1 MLIPAIK
8 YREQLNEKFVDL
20 LYSEEMYC
28 FSGCNRSEPYEV
40 CRAESDVM
48 YPIYE
53 YAIINKSN
61 ELVGYVKYCIDI
73 STDAASIMG
82 VISFSENDL
91 TVAIDVYKLFKQLT
105 EHRRLE
111 WKAIE
116 GCKAIQAY
124 ISLCKKYKGMYFR
137 HYDVFKDA
145 SGNFRDSY
153 EFEILKYT
161 TGREKG
167 ELA

>member
-1 MLIPAIK
+1 MLVPAIK
-8 YREQLNEKFVDL
+8 YKDELNEKFVDL

-28 FSGCNRSEPYEV
+28 FSGYNRSTPYV
-40 CRAESDVM
+40 ACKDDKDDM
-48 YPIYE
+48 IYPIYE

-82 VISFSENDL
+82 VISFSDNDL
-91 TVAIDVYKLFKQLT
+91 TVAVDVYKLFNKLID
-105 EHRRLE
+105 HRRVE
-111 WKAIE
+111 WKAVE
-116 GCKAIQAY
+116 GCKAIPAY
-124 ISLCKKYKGMYFR
+124 IYLCKKHKGMYFR

-161 TGREKG
+161 TGRR
-167 ELA
+167 

>member
-1 MLIPAIK
+1 MLVPAIK

-28 FSGCNRSEPYEV
+28 FSGYNRSAPYIV
-40 CRAESDVM
+40 CNTDNADVI

-53 YAIINKSN
+53 YAIINKNN

-82 VISFSENDL
+82 VISFNDNDL
-91 TVAIDVYKLFKQLT
+91 TVAVDVYNVFKQLT

-116 GCKAIQAY
+116 GCKAIPAY

-137 HYDVFKDA
+137 HYDVFKDV

-161 TGREKG
+161 TGRTERK
-167 ELA
+167 

>member
-8 YREQLNEKFVDL
+8 YKEELNEKFVDL

-28 FSGCNRSEPYEV
+28 FSGYNRSTPYDV
-40 CRAESDVM
+40 CGADNADVM

-73 STDAASIMG
+73 STDAVSIMG
-82 VISFSENDL
+82 VISFGEDL
-91 TVAIDVYKLFKQLT
+91 TVAVDVYKLFKQLT

-116 GCKAIQAY
+116 GCKAIPAY

-161 TGREKG
+161 TGRERK
-167 ELA
+167 EK